1 MRTQA
6 NGHRLMPRRRSA
18 LAPLAGLGL
27 LVGLSTGGC
36 DLLISGSG
44 TPDRDK
50 AGATGP
56 VTDLGEDAKKKVEQE
71 FVYNPIG
78 KRDPFQ
84 SFIPKGAEGGAVGD
98 GPPPTGTQK
107 YELDQYRLVGI
118 IWGVERPRALMEDPE
133 AVGHVAEI
141 GTYVGRNWGKITM
154 ITSGEVVVT
163 EEYQTIDGELVVNNI
178 SMRLPG
184 TDDPGGSR

>member
-1 MRTQA
+1 MHTLS
-6 NGHRLMPRRRSA
+6 RLSA
-18 LAPLAGLGL
+18 LALLGSVMVL
-27 LVGLSTGGC
+27 PGC
-36 DLLISGSG
+36 ELFVSGKG
-44 TPDRDK
+44 TPERTAK
-50 AGATGP
+50 GP
-56 VTDLGEDAKKKVEQE
+56 VEQVTEVQAKEEEAEEDE

-78 KRDPFQ
+78 KRDPFK
-84 SFIPKGAEGGAVGD
+84 SFLGGGDVIDRD
-98 GPPPTGTQK
+98 GPPRTATQK
-107 YELDQYRLVGI
+107 YELDQYQLVGI
-118 IWGVERPRALMEDPE
+118 IWGVERPRALLQDPD

-184 TDDPGGSR
+184 RDQEGTQ

>member
-1 MRTQA
+1 MNTVFKK
-6 NGHRLMPRRRSA
+6 MTMCSA
-18 LAPLAGLGL
+18 AL
-27 LVGLSTGGC
+27 LVSTTLGSGC
-36 DLLISGSG
+36 DFFVSGSG
-44 TPDRDK
+44 DTPRDK
-50 AGATGP
+50 ATGP
-56 VTDLGEDAKKKVEQE
+56 VSPKAIDSAKPKVVKQE

-78 KRDPFQ
+78 KRDPFL
-84 SFIPKGAEGGAVGD
+84 SFIDIDDPNSGGT

-107 YELDQYRLVGI
+107 YELDQYKLVGI
-118 IWGVERPRALMEDPE
+118 IFGIERPRALLEDPD

-163 EEYQTIDGELVVNNI
+163 EEYQTIDGELVVTNI

-184 TDDPGGSR
+184 TEGLGGSQ

>member
-1 MRTQA
+1 MRFNAQRSL
-6 NGHRLMPRRRSA
+6 GRRSRVS
-18 LAPLAGLGL
+18 APSSVLLLGLVAGLA
-27 LVGLSTGGC
+27 GGC
-36 DLLISGSG
+36 DFFISGSG
-44 TPDRDK
+44 TPNRDK
-50 AGATGP
+50 SAGP
-56 VTDLGEDAKKKVEQE
+56 VGPTAVNDVKKKAVEQE

-84 SFIPKGAEGGAVGD
+84 SFIDDGDAATGGV

-107 YELDQYRLVGI
+107 YELDQYKLVGI
-118 IWGVERPRALMEDPE
+118 IWGVERPRALMEDPD

-184 TDDPGGSR
+184 TEDLGGSQ